1 MHILRPVDIT
11 PAMVTSTNVPVND
24 FAVWNAAT
32 NYTAGTKVI
41 RTTTNRIYRSI
52 TGGTFATLPENDTVH
67 WMDEGYVNAYKMIDA
82 ISSTQT
88 SQANSIVFTVNLGQ
102 KISSLSFINLVGEEL
117 RIFAT
122 DNGAATIYDKTIS
135 LDATQ
140 VTSYYDWFLEPFV
153 QKPDHVELDFPEV
166 VSQPIIT
173 ITLSGAGTVKMGRF
187 VCAKSYQI
195 GYMQYGAGISIKD
208 YSVKTTDVNNIVSL
222 TKKDNVKLMTFRLE
236 LFQAETN
243 RINKLLRELLSVPC
257 VFVGI
262 SLDTYE
268 YTIAHGFFQTFR
280 VVLAFRGLNY
290 CELDIEELT

>member
-195 GYMQYGAGISIKD
+195 GDMQYGAGISIKD